1 MTPALDLRVLLPRL
15 AAATAVAACLI
26 APTAAS
32 ATGALG
38 TNGAATPTL
47 HWSACDDPALLEADP
62 SFECATARVPLDY
75 RKPSAAKIDIAVSKL
90 AATGPGSRLG
100 TVFVNPGGPG
110 APGLDSATFAT
121 PELRARFDIVGF
133 DPRGVGA
140 SNPPVRCAATSEEA
154 AELLNPAFP
163 ISGLQE
169 LTALAKA
176 SQGAAGCRRSATI
189 ASHMSTGNVTRD
201 LELLRKAVGDPK
213 LNFLGFSSGTLIG
226 ETYANLFPSTTR
238 ALALDGTLDPVRF
251 TTGRSAAEASQPLD
265 YRLKSYVGTDEAV
278 TAFLTACADAPG
290 TCAYAGPGATAS
302 SLRTKFNATL
312 ARVRAKNGVVVDLGD
327 GEETLS
333 YQDVIGMIYG
343 ELNAGIFTSQDLAG
357 TLEAIDIASQSQAGR
372 IPSNDLRALLDVLRR
387 WHTGGGG
394 PVVEPYDNFQDAF
407 STFVCND
414 TAGPSLG
421 ATYALHGRLA
431 DAQVAGFGPFWIYTT
446 AACASFPVDDDD
458 AYRGPW
464 GASTA
469 KPILVLGN
477 RGGDPSVRYAQA
489 VAAQQ
494 TLGNARLLSV
504 DMYGHTA
511 YNLASTCVNETVD
524 AYFISL
530 TVPPTGASC
539 DTDFGPFDPIE
550 EALSDD
556 GAEAGYARGRAPL
569 S

>member
-1 MTPALDLRVLLPRL
+1 MTGLPRVLSLRL
-15 AAATAVAACLI
+15 AAATAVAAACLI
-26 APTAAS
+26 TPPAAS
-32 ATGALG
+32 ATSALG
-38 TNGAATPTL
+38 TNGAATPAL
-47 HWSACDDPALLEADP
+47 SWSACVDPALLDADP
-62 SFECATARVPLDY
+62 DFQCATARVPLDY
-75 RKPSAAKIDIAVSKL
+75 RRPNGAKIDIAVSKL
-90 AATGPGSRLG
+90 AATGPGSRIG

-121 PELRARFDIVGF
+121 PELRERFDIVGF

-140 SNPPVRCAATSEEA
+140 SNPVVRCAATSEEA
-154 AELLNPAFP
+154 AELLNPTFP
-163 ISGLQE
+163 LGAIQE

-176 SQGAAGCRRSATI
+176 AQGAAGCRRSATI

-201 LELLRKAVGDPK
+201 LELLRKAVGDSK
-213 LNFLGFSSGTLIG
+213 LNFLGFSSGSMIG
-226 ETYANLFPSTTR
+226 QTYANLFPSTTR

-251 TTGRSAAEASQPLD
+251 TTGRGAIEASQPLD

-278 TAFLTACADAPG
+278 TGFLSACADAPG

-333 YQDVIGMIYG
+333 YQDVVGMIYS
-343 ELNAGIFTSQDLAG
+343 ELNVGIFTSQDLAG
-357 TLEAIDIASQSQAGR
+357 TLEAIDIASQSQTAQ
-372 IPSNDLRALLDVLRR
+372 IPSDDLRALLDVLRR

-414 TAGPSLG
+414 TVGPRFG
-421 ATYALHGRLA
+421 ASYALHGRLA
-431 DAQVAGFGPFWIYTT
+431 DQQVAGFGPFWIYTT

-458 AYRGPW
+458 AYFGPW
-464 GASTA
+464 GANTA
-469 KPILVLGN
+469 NPILVLGN
-477 RGGDPSVRYAQA
+477 RGGDPSVRYANA

-530 TVPPTGASC
+530 AVPAPGASC
-539 DTDFGPFDPIE
+539 GTDFGPFDPIE
-550 EALSDD
+550 EALADE
-556 GAEAGYARGRAPL
+556 GAESGYSRGRAPL